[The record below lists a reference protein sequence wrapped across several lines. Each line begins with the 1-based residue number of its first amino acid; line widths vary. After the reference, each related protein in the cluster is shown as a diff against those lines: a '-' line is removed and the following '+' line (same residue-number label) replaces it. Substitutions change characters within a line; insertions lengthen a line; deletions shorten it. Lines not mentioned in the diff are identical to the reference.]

1 MDINSIMESH
11 GITPDTP
18 LEITENAVAMF
29 HAWEA
34 FTEIRTRHFIIHKE
48 WLPSYFE
55 KEASRFFGGRYTE
68 EEIHEVWVL
77 AHDHLNPE
85 WEAEAENELAKLTD
99 EERADLD
106 EAVEDMMSFVA
117 EKFRE
122 RDKTNS
128 ALAELAKEF
137 E

>member
-1 MDINSIMESH
+1 MDINSIMRAE
-11 GITPDTP
+11 GITPDTE
-18 LEITENAVAMF
+18 LEIMDNAVAMF
-29 HAWEA
+29 RAWEV
-34 FTEIRTRHFIIHKE
+34 FTSGRTAHFIAHRE

-55 KEASRFFGGRYTE
+55 KEASLFFGGRYTE
-68 EEIHEVWVL
+68 EDIHEVWVS
-77 AHDHLNPE
+77 AYDHLNPN

-99 EERADLD
+99 DERAELE
-106 EAVEDMMSFVA
+106 EAVDDMMVFV
-117 EKFRE
+117 EGKIRE